1 MSVLKITGLSLN
13 AGQQQLVHDLH
24 LSIEK
29 QQWLALIGESGSGK
43 TLTGLA
49 IAGLLPQAVRMTNGE
64 ILVKGQSLSELS
76 AQQIN
81 GLRGKEIAYVFQ
93 DYAGMFSPFI
103 RLGKQLD
110 ETLQAHRGLG
120 RKERKK
126 QILTCL
132 EEVRLPAER
141 IFKSYPCELSGGQ
154 LQRVT
159 IAAAMLLQPKLLI
172 ADEPTTALDQATG
185 EEILGL
191 LKEMQE
197 RIGCAILFIT
207 HDLRHVRRYAD
218 QVAIMRGGCVLESG
232 DVRSVLEQPAHFYTK
247 QLLAAESALLSSPTR
262 TLEQEARLQLVDAD
276 QTMLD
281 QGTGPASTRGN
292 AMLSAQNLVK
302 TYPQGIKALDQVSF
316 TLKAGECLGLVGESG
331 SGKSTMARCL
341 MLMEPL
347 DEGELLFQQMPL
359 HKRKAAARS
368 FINGRIQ
375 TVFQNPAASLNPR
388 LTIVN
393 SLMEPLDVFKDKTPA
408 FLGDSRYKR
417 DEAAAL
423 LLDMVGLPAS
433 VMRQYPHE
441 LSGGQKQRVCIARAI
456 SIAPDFIILD
466 EPTASLDMIIQA
478 QILKLLQR
486 LQQQLGF
493 ACLFISHDLA
503 AVQFMCSRM
512 MVLERGKITIEDARF
527 PASTI
532 GKYRSIL
539 GLH

>member
-13 AGQQQLVHDLH
+13 AGRQQLVQDLH

-49 IAGLLPQAVRMTNGE
+49 IAGLLPPSVRMTNGE

-76 AQQIN
+76 AHQIN

-110 ETLQAHRGLG
+110 ETLQAHSGLG
-120 RKERKK
+120 RKERRK

-132 EEVRLPAER
+132 EEVLLPAER
-141 IFKSYPCELSGGQ
+141 VFKSYPCELSGGQ
-154 LQRVT
+154 LQRVS

-172 ADEPTTALDQATG
+172 ADEPTTALDQETG
-185 EEILGL
+185 EEILCL
-191 LKEMQE
+191 LKKMQE
-197 RIGCAILFIT
+197 RVGCAILFIT
-207 HDLRHVRRYAD
+207 HDLKHVRRYAD

-247 QLLAAESALLSSPTR
+247 QLLAAESALVSSPTI
-262 TLEQEARLQLVDAD
+262 TLKQEAKLQLVDAD

-281 QGTGPASTRGN
+281 QGTGAASTRGN
-292 AMLSAQNLVK
+292 AMLAAQNLVK
-302 TYPQGIKALDQVSF
+302 TYPKGIKALDQVSF

-359 HKRKAAARS
+359 HNRKAAARS

-388 LTIVN
+388 LTIVD

-493 ACLFISHDLA
+493 TCLFISHDLA
-503 AVQFMCSRM
+503 AVQFMCSRI
-512 MVLERGKITIEDARF
+512 MVLERGNITIEDERF
-527 PASTI
+527 PAS
-532 GKYRSIL
+532 SIQ
-539 GLH
+539 

>member
-1 MSVLKITGLSLN
+1 MGILKITGLSLH
-13 AGQQQLVHDLH
+13 AGQQQLVHNLH

-49 IAGLLPQAVRMTNGE
+49 IGGLLPHAVRIT
-64 ILVKGQSLSELS
+64 KGQILFEGQSVSELS
-76 AQQIN
+76 AQQLSR
-81 GLRGKEIAYVFQ
+81 LRGKEIAYIFQ

-110 ETLQAHRGLG
+110 ETLQAHSRLG
-120 RKERKK
+120 RKERKV
-126 QILTCL
+126 QILSSL
-132 EEVRLPAER
+132 GKVRLPAER
-141 IFKSYPCELSGGQ
+141 VYNSYPFELSGGQ
-154 LQRVT
+154 LQRVS
-159 IAAAMLLQPKLLI
+159 IAAALLLKPKLLI
-172 ADEPTTALDQATG
+172 ADEPTTALDYATG
-185 EEILGL
+185 EEILRL
-191 LKEMQE
+191 LMEMKEQ
-197 RIGCAILFIT
+197 IGCAILFIT
-207 HDLRHVRRYAD
+207 HDLKHVRRYAD
-218 QVAIMRGGCVLESG
+218 EVAVMSEGCMLESG
-232 DVRSVLEQPAHFYTK
+232 NVRAVLEAPTHPYTK
-247 QLLAAESALLSSPTR
+247 QLLAAEPSSWSSPTFKTER
-262 TLEQEARLQLVDAD
+262 EPMLQLQPVDTE
-276 QTMLD
+276 QTMRE
-281 QGTGPASTRGN
+281 QGGRLEASSEN
-292 AMLSAQNLVK
+292 SLLVAQNLIK
-302 TYPQGIKALDQVSF
+302 TYPKGKGIKVLDQVSF

-331 SGKSTMARCL
+331 SGKSTLARCL

-347 DEGELLFQQMPL
+347 DEGELQFQQMPL
-359 HKRKAAARS
+359 HKRKAVARS
-368 FINGRIQ
+368 YISGRIQ

-388 LTIVN
+388 LTIVD
-393 SLMEPLDVFKDKTPA
+393 SLMEPLDIFKDKAPA

-441 LSGGQKQRVCIARAI
+441 LSGGQRQRACIARAI

-503 AVQFMCSRM
+503 AVQLMCSRI
-512 MVLERGKITIEDARF
+512 MVLENGKIIDE
-527 PASTI
+527 S
-532 GKYRSIL
+532 SS
-539 GLH
+539 

>member
-1 MSVLKITGLSLN
+1 MSVLKIKGLSLN
-13 AGQQQLVHDLH
+13 AGQQQLVSDLH

-49 IAGLLPQAVRMTNGE
+49 IGGLLPHAVRMTTGQIFLE
-64 ILVKGQSLSELS
+64 GQSLSELS
-76 AQQIN
+76 AQQIR
-81 GLRGKEIAYVFQ
+81 GLRGKDIAYIFQ

-110 ETLQAHRGLG
+110 ETLQAHSRLG
-120 RKERKK
+120 RRERKK

-132 EEVRLPAER
+132 GEARLPAER
-141 IFKSYPCELSGGQ
+141 VFNSYPFELSGGQ
-154 LQRVT
+154 LQRVS
-159 IAAAMLLQPKLLI
+159 IAAALLLQPKLLI
-172 ADEPTTALDQATG
+172 ADEPTTALDHATG
-185 EEILGL
+185 EEILRL

-207 HDLRHVRRYAD
+207 HDLKHVRRYAD
-218 QVAIMRGGCVLESG
+218 QVAIMREGCVLESG
-232 DVRSVLEQPAHFYTK
+232 DVRAVLEQPTHSYTK
-247 QLLAAESALLSSPTR
+247 QLLAAEPILLSSLTLTPER
-262 TLEQEARLQLVDAD
+262 EPMLRPVDAHQSMLEQEKRFE
-276 QTMLD
+276 
-281 QGTGPASTRGN
+281 ASRGN
-292 AMLSAQNLVK
+292 RMLAAQNLVK
-302 TYPQGIKALDQVSF
+302 TYPKGIKALDQVTF

-331 SGKSTMARCL
+331 SGKSTLARCL
-341 MLMEPL
+341 MLIETL
-347 DEGELLFQQMPL
+347 DEGQLIFQQTSL
-359 HKRKAAARS
+359 HKRKTQAQS
-368 FINGRIQ
+368 FISGRIQ

-388 LTIVN
+388 LTIVD
-393 SLMEPLDVFKDKTPA
+393 SLMEPLDVFKDKSPA
-408 FLGDSRYKR
+408 FLGDCRYKR
-417 DEAAAL
+417 NEAAAL

-478 QILKLLQR
+478 QILKLLQQ

-503 AVQFMCSRM
+503 AVQLMCRRI
-512 MVLERGKITIEDARF
+512 MVLQHGKIISEYERF
-527 PASTI
+527 PAS
-532 GKYRSIL
+532 SIQ
-539 GLH
+539 

>member
-1 MSVLKITGLSLN
+1 MSVLKITGLSLS
-13 AGQQQLVHDLH
+13 AGQQPLVQNLH
-24 LSIEK
+24 LCIEK

-49 IAGLLPQAVRMTNGE
+49 IGGLLPQAVGITSGE
-64 ILVKGQSLSELS
+64 IFFQEQLLADLS
-76 AQQIN
+76 AKQLS
-81 GLRGKEIAYVFQ
+81 GLRGKEIAYIFQ

-110 ETLQAHRGLG
+110 ETLEAHSRLG

-126 QILTCL
+126 QILACL
-132 EEVRLPAER
+132 GEVRLPAER
-141 IFKSYPCELSGGQ
+141 VFKSYPCELSGGQ
-154 LQRVT
+154 LQRVSL
-159 IAAAMLLQPKLLI
+159 AAAMLLQPRLLI

-185 EEILGL
+185 EEILRL
-191 LKEMQE
+191 LKGMQE
-197 RIGCAILFIT
+197 RTGCAILFIT
-207 HDLRHVRRYAD
+207 HDLKHVRRYAD
-218 QVAIMRGGCVLESG
+218 QVAIMREGCVLEAG
-232 DVRSVLEQPAHFYTK
+232 DVRTVMEEPAHSYTK
-247 QLLAAESALLSSPTR
+247 QLLLAESLLLSLT
-262 TLEQEARLQLVDAD
+262 TGEAEQAGIAQPADAN
-276 QTMLD
+276 QTMPEQAAGLANGSGD
-281 QGTGPASTRGN
+281 CILA
-292 AMLSAQNLVK
+292 AQKLVK
-302 TYPQGIKALDQVSF
+302 AYPKGIKALEQVSF

-331 SGKSTMARCL
+331 SGKSTLAKCL
-341 MLMEPL
+341 LLMEPL
-347 DEGELLFQQMPL
+347 DQGELLFQQMPL
-359 HKRKAAARS
+359 HNRKSAARS

-375 TVFQNPAASLNPR
+375 AVFQNPAASLNPR
-388 LTIVN
+388 LTIVD

-408 FLGDSRYKR
+408 FLGACRYKR

-503 AVQFMCSRM
+503 AVQLMCSRI
-512 MVLERGKITIEDARF
+512 MVLDNGRIIDEGSRET
-527 PASTI
+527 
-532 GKYRSIL
+532 L
-539 GLH
+539 GVIQ

>member
-1 MSVLKITGLSLN
+1 MSILKITGLSLN
-13 AGQQQLVHDLH
+13 AGQQQLVHDLN

-49 IAGLLPQAVRMTNGE
+49 IGGLLPHAVRMTKGQ
-64 ILVKGQSLSELS
+64 ILFKGQSLSELP
-76 AQQIN
+76 AQQLSS
-81 GLRGKEIAYVFQ
+81 LRGKEIAYIFQ

-110 ETLQAHRGLG
+110 ETVQAHSRLG
-120 RKERKK
+120 GKERKA
-126 QILTCL
+126 QILSSL
-132 EEVRLPAER
+132 GEVRLPAER
-141 IFKSYPCELSGGQ
+141 VYNSYPFELSGGQ
-154 LQRVT
+154 LQRVS
-159 IAAAMLLQPKLLI
+159 IAAALLLKPKLLI

-185 EEILGL
+185 EEILRL
-191 LKEMQE
+191 LMEMKE

-207 HDLRHVRRYAD
+207 HDLKHVRRYAD
-218 QVAIMRGGCVLESG
+218 EVAVMREGCMLELGNVRAVLEA
-232 DVRSVLEQPAHFYTK
+232 PTHPYTK
-247 QLLAAESALLSSPTR
+247 QLLEAEPSSWSSPTLKSER
-262 TLEQEARLQLVDAD
+262 ELMMLQLQTVDAK
-276 QTMLD
+276 QTMQE
-281 QGTGPASTRGN
+281 QGESLEASRAN
-292 AMLSAQNLVK
+292 SLLVAQNLVK
-302 TYPQGIKALDQVSF
+302 TYPKGKGMKVLDQVSF

-331 SGKSTMARCL
+331 SGKSTLARCL

-347 DEGELLFQQMPL
+347 DQGQLLFQQMPL

-375 TVFQNPAASLNPR
+375 AVFQNPAASLNPR
-388 LTIVN
+388 LTIMD

-408 FLGDSRYKR
+408 FLGDKRYKR
-417 DEAAAL
+417 EAAAAL

-433 VMRQYPHE
+433 CMRQYPHE
-441 LSGGQKQRVCIARAI
+441 LSGGQKQRVCTARAI

-503 AVQFMCSRM
+503 AVQLMCSRI
-512 MVLERGKITIEDARF
+512 MVLEHGKIIDECSREMLF
-527 PASTI
+527 LPE
-532 GKYRSIL
+532 
-539 GLH
+539 